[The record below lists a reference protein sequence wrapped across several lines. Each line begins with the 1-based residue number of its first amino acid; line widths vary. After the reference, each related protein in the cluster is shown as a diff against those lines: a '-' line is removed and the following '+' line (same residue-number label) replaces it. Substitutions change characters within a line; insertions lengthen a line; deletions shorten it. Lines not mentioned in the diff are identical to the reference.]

1 MEAVSKDPARG
12 EAPARLRTARLAGI
26 AGLALG
32 AAVLVGWAMD
42 IPVLKTVLPDLI
54 AMQPWSAVGFIAGGA
69 ALLSGT
75 ARWRGACYI
84 RRTACLVLLAIAGL
98 AVAGRCGFDP
108 GSDTWLFPKAVRAQ
122 SAGNYA
128 QPGQIAGVTA
138 AAMVCLA
145 AALLLVYDRR
155 RWPSILFS
163 LIASVGLFLV
173 TVPLLAYVFGLHTVA
188 RVTPI
193 ALHTT
198 VGFVIL
204 FVGAITLRPDAGWLA
219 AIAGTR
225 PGTKTARLLLPLVVA
240 GPVVLAYLFEA
251 GRQAGFYGTDFRLAL
266 TTVSTVAFLAISVVW
281 SVRRVDKFRDAQLAA
296 AEAARASEA
305 RLRTLTE
312 AIPQLVWTCAPD
324 GACTHLSVQWLRY
337 TRVAEA
343 DHLGYGWV
351 EVVHPED
358 RLRLLGEWER
368 SVQSGQVFDTEVR
381 LRGADG
387 GFRWFKQ
394 RAVPML
400 RADGSVEQW
409 FGTSTDITDLMKVRQ
424 DLADSEARYRILFE
438 QAAVGIVQL
447 TLDGRILRANPSLC
461 DMLGY
466 DCGEL
471 AGRSFRDITHPDDA
485 ELDERALA
493 LLLTGEVSSFAR
505 EKRYMRRDGT
515 PLWVRVESS
524 IAREGLLCEPY
535 RISVVV
541 DISERKEAEEALFQE
556 KERAEV
562 TLHCIGDAVITTD
575 TNASV
580 TYLNPVAERL
590 TGWGLEEAKGQPLPV
605 VFRIID
611 EETRKP
617 VPNPV
622 QRALRERRVTG
633 LPEHT
638 VLVSRFGEE
647 HAIDDSAA
655 PIHDRA
661 GGVLGAVLVFHD
673 VSETRRLSRQLQHDA
688 AHDALTG
695 LVNRREFERR
705 LERSVASAR
714 RHGLEH
720 ALCYFDLDQ
729 FKLVNDTAGH
739 AAGDALLKQ
748 VKGLLVGKFRDRD
761 TLARLGGDEFALLL
775 DNCGLD
781 EACRI
786 AEIIVATFREWRFAW
801 KNRTFHVGAS
811 AGVAA
816 IGRGC
821 ESAAQALSQADV
833 ACYTAKEHGR
843 NRVHVYRGD
852 GVKPSS
858 HHARM
863 ILAATLNDALNE
875 NRFRLFAQPI
885 VPLAGEVGPARNEV
899 LLRLQDESGAIILP
913 DTFIPAAERYGMMAR
928 IDRWVIENALKTC
941 AATGGACAGAELSL
955 NLSGDS
961 LSSDD
966 LVDFVL
972 HAFRANGVRPDA
984 ICFEITET
992 AIRNLDNALKFV
1004 EEMRRHGCRIALDDF
1019 GSGQSSFHY
1028 LRALPADYLKI
1039 DGAFVRNINE
1049 DEQNEAVVAAIN
1061 EVGHKLGI
1069 ATIAE
1074 YVQDLPT
1081 ADRLRRIGVDYG
1093 QGYAFGAPA
1102 PLERALLAAAA

>member
-1 MEAVSKDPARG
+1 MVF
-12 EAPARLRTARLAGI
+12 
-26 AGLALG
+26 LG
-32 AAVLVGWAMD
+32 V
-42 IPVLKTVLPDLI
+42 
-54 AMQPWSAVGFIAGGA
+54 
-69 ALLSGT
+69 
-75 ARWRGACYI
+75 
-84 RRTACLVLLAIAGL
+84 
-98 AVAGRCGFDP
+98 
-108 GSDTWLFPKAVRAQ
+108 
-122 SAGNYA
+122 
-128 QPGQIAGVTA
+128 
-138 AAMVCLA
+138 
-145 AALLLVYDRR
+145 ALLLARGRR
-155 RWPSILFS
+155 RWVSSLFS
-163 LIASVGLFLV
+163 LVATLGLFIV
-173 TVPLLAYVFGLHTVA
+173 AVPLVAYLFELHTVA
-188 RVTPI
+188 LVAPI

-198 VGFVIL
+198 IGFVVL
-204 FVGAITLRPDAGWLA
+204 FVGVITLRPDAGWIKA
-219 AIAGTR
+219 VAGSR
-225 PGTKTARLLLPLVVA
+225 PGTKTVRLLLPLVVG
-240 GPVVLAYLFEA
+240 GPVLVAYLFEA
-251 GRQAGFYGTDFRLAL
+251 GRQAGLYGADFRLAL
-266 TTVSTVAFLAISVVW
+266 TTVTTVAFLAISVVW
-281 SVRRVDKFRDAQLAA
+281 SVRRVDQLRDAQLAA

-324 GACTHLSVQWLRY
+324 GSCTYLSPQWRQH
-337 TRVAEA
+337 TGAGEPEQ
-343 DHLGYGWV
+343 LGYAWLD
-351 EVVHPED
+351 VVHPDD
-358 RLRLLGEWER
+358 RVRMMQDWKR
-368 SVQSGQVFDTEVR
+368 SLQTLEVYDTDTR

-387 GFRWFKQ
+387 EYRWFKQ
-394 RAVPML
+394 RAVPL
-400 RADGSVEQW
+400 IGPYGRVEQW
-409 FGTSTDITDLMKVRQ
+409 IGTSTDITDIMQARQ
-424 DLADSEARYRILFE
+424 DLANSEARYRILFE

-447 TLDGRILRANPSLC
+447 SLDGRILRANPRLC
-461 DMLGY
+461 AMLGY
-466 DCGEL
+466 GPDEL
-471 AGRSFRDITHPDDA
+471 VGLSFRDITHPEDLA
-485 ELDERALA
+485 LDEETLR
-493 LLLTGEVSSFAR
+493 LLLAGEIASYAR
-505 EKRYMRRDGT
+505 EKRYLRKDGT

-524 IAREGLLCEPY
+524 IAREGLPCEPY

-541 DISERKEAEEALFQE
+541 DISERRLAEEALFQE

-575 TNASV
+575 TKAAV

-590 TGWGLEEAKGQPLPV
+590 TGWSLDEARGQPLPL

-611 EETRKP
+611 EENRKP
-617 VPNPV
+617 VPDPV
-622 QRALRERRVTG
+622 HRCLREGRVTG

-655 PIHDRA
+655 PIHDRS
-661 GGVLGAVLVFHD
+661 GDVLGAVLVFHD

-705 LERSVASAR
+705 LERAVASAR

-748 VKGLLVGKFRDRD
+748 VKSLLAGKFRDRD

-775 DNCGLD
+775 DNCRLD

-786 AEIIVATFREWRFAW
+786 AEIIVATFRSWRFPW
-801 KNRTFHVGAS
+801 KDRTFHVGAS

-816 IGRGC
+816 IDRGC

-833 ACYTAKEHGR
+833 ACYTAKENGR

-885 VPLAGEVGPARNEV
+885 VPLNGEEGPARNEV
-899 LLRLQDESGAIILP
+899 LLRLQDGSGAIILP

-928 IDRWVIENALKTC
+928 IDRWVIDNALRVC
-941 AATGGACAGAELSL
+941 AATGGARAGAELSL

-961 LSSDD
+961 LSSED
-966 LVDFVL
+966 LAEFVL
-972 HAFRANGVRPDA
+972 QAFRAHGVRPDA
-984 ICFEITET
+984 ICFEVTES
-992 AIRNLDNALKFV
+992 AIRNLDNALKFIG
-1004 EEMRRHGCRIALDDF
+1004 EMRRHGCRIALDDF

-1028 LRALPADYLKI
+1028 LRTLPTDYLKI
-1039 DGAFVRNINE
+1039 DGAFVRNIDE
-1049 DEQNEAVVAAIN
+1049 DEQNEAMVAAIN
-1061 EVGHKLGI
+1061 DVAHKLGI

-1074 YVQDLPT
+1074 YVEDMPT
-1081 ADRLRRIGVDYG
+1081 AERLCRIGVDYG
-1093 QGYAFGAPA
+1093 QGHAFGRPA
-1102 PLERALLAAAA
+1102 PLDRALLAAAA

>member
-1 MEAVSKDPARG
+1 M
-12 EAPARLRTARLAGI
+12 
-26 AGLALG
+26 
-32 AAVLVGWAMD
+32 
-42 IPVLKTVLPDLI
+42 
-54 AMQPWSAVGFIAGGA
+54 
-69 ALLSGT
+69 
-75 ARWRGACYI
+75 
-84 RRTACLVLLAIAGL
+84 LLAIAGQAVL
-98 AVAGRCGFDP
+98 AYAGFDL
-108 GSDTWLFPKAVRAQ
+108 GGDTWLFPHAVLDQ
-122 SAGNYA
+122 PVYA
-128 QPGQIAGVTA
+128 HPGRIAIVTA
-138 AAMVCLA
+138 IAMACLA
-145 AALLLVYDRR
+145 TALLLARGR
-155 RWPSILFS
+155 PRWTKSLFS
-163 LIASVGLFLV
+163 LIASIGLFLV
-173 TVPLLAYVFGLHTVA
+173 AVPLVVYLFGLHTVA
-188 RVTPI
+188 LVTPV

-198 VGFVIL
+198 IGFVIL
-204 FVGAITLRPDAGWLA
+204 FFGTITLRPDAGWLA
-219 AIAGTR
+219 VVAGSR

-240 GPVVLAYLFEA
+240 GPVLVAYLFEA
-251 GRQAGFYGTDFRLAL
+251 GRQAGLYGADFRLAL
-266 TTVSTVAFLAISVVW
+266 TTVTTAAFLAASVVW
-281 SVRRVDKFRDAQLAA
+281 SVRRVDHLRDAQLAA

-312 AIPQLVWTCAPD
+312 AIPQLIWTCAPD
-324 GACTHLSVQWLRY
+324 GACTYLSPQWHSH
-337 TRVAEA
+337 TGAGEPA
-343 DHLGYGWV
+343 HLGHAWL

-358 RLRLLGEWER
+358 RLRVVADWER
-368 SVQSGQVFDTEVR
+368 SLQSGEVYDTETR
-381 LRGADG
+381 IRGADG
-387 GFRWFKQ
+387 GYRWFKQ
-394 RAVPML
+394 RAVPL
-400 RADGSVEQW
+400 VGPHGTVEQW
-409 FGTSTDITDLMKVRQ
+409 FGTSTDITDMMTARQ
-424 DLADSEARYRILFE
+424 DLAESEARYRNLFE

-447 TLDGRILRANPSLC
+447 SLDGRMLRANPKLC
-461 DMLGY
+461 EMLGY
-466 DCGEL
+466 GCGEL
-471 AGRSFRDITHPDDA
+471 VGRDFREITHGDDL
-485 ELDERALA
+485 EEDEKAIDI
-493 LLLTGEVSSFAR
+493 LLKGEVPSYVR
-505 EKRYMRRDGT
+505 EKRYLRKSGD

-524 IAREGLLCEPY
+524 IARDGPLGEPY

-541 DISERKEAEEALFQE
+541 DISERKQAEDALFQE

-575 TNASV
+575 TSAAV

-590 TGWGLEEAKGQPLPV
+590 TGWSLEEAKGQPLPM

-617 VPNPV
+617 VPDPV
-622 QRALRERRVTG
+622 QRCLREGRVTG
-633 LPEHT
+633 LPEHA

-655 PIHDRA
+655 PIHDRS

-688 AHDALTG
+688 AHDVLTG

-705 LERSVASAR
+705 LERAVASAK

-748 VKGLLVGKFRDRD
+748 VKGLLSGKFRERD

-775 DNCGLD
+775 DNCRLD

-786 AEIIVATFREWRFAW
+786 AEIIVASFREWRFAW

-821 ESAAQALSQADV
+821 ESAAQALAQADV
-833 ACYTAKEHGR
+833 ACYTAKEQGR

-858 HHARM
+858 QHARM
-863 ILAATLNDALNE
+863 MLAATLNDALNE

-885 VPLAGEVGPARNEV
+885 VPLAAGEGEPSRNEV
-899 LLRLQDESGAIILP
+899 LLRLQDDSGAIILP
-913 DTFIPAAERYGMMAR
+913 NTFIPAAERYGMMAR
-928 IDRWVIENALKTC
+928 IDRWVIENAFHAC
-941 AATGGACAGAELSL
+941 AATGCVRACTELSL

-966 LVDFVL
+966 LAEFVL
-972 HAFRANGVRPDA
+972 HAIRAYSIRPEA

-992 AIRNLDNALKFV
+992 AAIRNLGNALRFID
-1004 EEMRRHGCRIALDDF
+1004 EMRRHGCRIALDDF

-1028 LRALPADYLKI
+1028 LRTLPVDFLKI
-1039 DGAFVRNINE
+1039 DGAFVRNIAE

-1061 EVGHKLGI
+1061 DIGHKLGI

-1074 YVQDLPT
+1074 YVQDMAT
-1081 ADRLRRIGVDYG
+1081 AERLRRIGVDYG
-1093 QGYAFGAPA
+1093 QGHALGAPR
-1102 PLERALLAAAA
+1102 PLDHALLVAAA

>member
-1 MEAVSKDPARG
+1 MPAFYDYPALPD
-12 EAPARLRTARLAGI
+12 APARLRTARLCGI

-32 AAVLVGWAMD
+32 LAVLAGWAGD
-42 IPVLKTVLPDLI
+42 VAVLKTVLPGLV
-54 AMQPWSAVGFIAGGA
+54 AMQPWA
-69 ALLSGT
+69 ALGFVAAGLALLAASLR
-75 ARWRGACYI
+75 APAASFI
-84 RRTACLVLLAIAGL
+84 RVAASWLLLAIAAQALLAHAGL
-98 AVAGRCGFDP
+98 DL
-108 GSDTWLFPKAVRAQ
+108 GSDTWLFP
-122 SAGNYA
+122 SAL
-128 QPGQIAGVTA
+128 QGQQGYRHLGRIAAITTV
-138 AAMVCLA
+138 AMVFLGV
-145 AALLLVYDRR
+145 ALLLARDRR
-155 RWPSILFS
+155 RWASGLFS
-163 LIASVGLFLV
+163 LVATLGLFV
-173 TVPLLAYVFGLHTVA
+173 VSVPLVAYLFELHTVA
-188 RVTPI
+188 LVAPI

-198 VGFVIL
+198 IGFVVL
-204 FVGAITLRPDAGWLA
+204 FVGVITLRPDAGWIA
-219 AIAGTR
+219 AVAGSR
-225 PGTKTARLLLPLVVA
+225 PGTKTVRLLLPLVVG
-240 GPVVLAYLFEA
+240 GPVLVAYLFEA
-251 GRQAGFYGTDFRLAL
+251 GRQAGLYGADFRLAL
-266 TTVSTVAFLAISVVW
+266 TTVTTVAFLAISVVW
-281 SVRRVDKFRDAQLAA
+281 SVRRVDQLRDAQLAA
-296 AEAARASEA
+296 AQAARASEA

-324 GACTHLSVQWLRY
+324 GACTYLSPQWRQH
-337 TRVAEA
+337 TGAGGR
-343 DHLGYGWV
+343 DHLGFGWL

-358 RLRLLGEWER
+358 RPGLMDEWER
-368 SVQSGQVFDTEVR
+368 ALQTRTVFDTEAR

-387 GFRWFKQ
+387 EYRWFKQ
-394 RAVPML
+394 RAVPL
-400 RADGSVEQW
+400 IGPYGRVEQW
-409 FGTSTDITDLMKVRQ
+409 IGTSTDITDIMKARQ
-424 DLADSEARYRILFE
+424 DLANSEARYRILFE

-447 TLDGRILRANPSLC
+447 SLDGRILRANPKLC
-461 DMLGY
+461 AMLGY
-466 DCGEL
+466 DSDAL
-471 AGRSFRDITHPDDA
+471 VGRSFRDITHPADLA
-485 ELDERALA
+485 LDEEALR
-493 LLLTGEVSSFAR
+493 LLLDGEIASYAR
-505 EKRYMRRDGT
+505 EKRYVRQDGA

-541 DISERKEAEEALFQE
+541 DISERRLAEEALFQE

-562 TLHCIGDAVITTD
+562 TLHCIGDAVIATD
-575 TNASV
+575 TNAAV

-590 TGWGLEEAKGQPLPV
+590 TGWSLEEAKGQPLPL

-611 EETRKP
+611 EENRKP
-617 VPNPV
+617 VADPV
-622 QRALRERRVTG
+622 QRCLRESRVTG

-655 PIHDRA
+655 PIHDRS

-673 VSETRRLSRQLQHDA
+673 VSETRQLSRQLQHDA

-705 LERSVASAR
+705 LERAVASAK

-748 VKGLLVGKFRDRD
+748 VKSLLAGKFRDRD

-775 DNCGLD
+775 DNCRLD

-786 AEIIVATFREWRFAW
+786 AGIIVATFRSWRFPW

-816 IGRGC
+816 IDRGC

-833 ACYTAKEHGR
+833 ACYTAKETGR

-875 NRFRLFAQPI
+875 NRFCLFAQPI
-885 VPLAGEVGPARNEV
+885 VPLSGEAGPARNEV
-899 LLRLQDESGAIILP
+899 LLRLQDEGGAIILP

-928 IDRWVIENALKTC
+928 IDRWVIENALQVC
-941 AATGGACAGAELSL
+941 AATGGVRAGAELSL

-961 LSSDD
+961 LSSED
-966 LVDFVL
+966 LAEFVL
-972 HAFRANGVRPDA
+972 QAFRANGIRPDA
-984 ICFEITET
+984 ICFEVTET
-992 AIRNLDNALKFV
+992 SIRNLDNALKFID
-1004 EEMRRHGCRIALDDF
+1004 EMRRHGCRVALDDF

-1028 LRALPADYLKI
+1028 LRTLPTDYLKI
-1039 DGAFVRNINE
+1039 DGAFVRNIGE

-1061 EVGHKLGI
+1061 DVAHKLGI

-1074 YVQDLPT
+1074 YVEDLPT
-1081 ADRLRRIGVDYG
+1081 AERLRRMGIDYG
-1093 QGYAFGAPA
+1093 QGHAFGKPA
-1102 PLERALLAAAA
+1102 PLDRVLLTAAA

>member
-1 MEAVSKDPARG
+1 MRAPVSDFAPV
-12 EAPARLRTARLAGI
+12 EAPARLRTSRLCGI

-32 AAVLVGWAMD
+32 LLVLTGWARD
-42 IPVLKTVLPDLI
+42 IAVLKTVLPGLV
-54 AMQPWSAVGFIAGGA
+54 AMQPWTALGFAFGGL
-69 ALLSGT
+69 ALLAASLRAPAAGAVRVAASG
-75 ARWRGACYI
+75 
-84 RRTACLVLLAIAGL
+84 LLL
-98 AVAGRCGFDP
+98 AVAGQALLAHAGLDL
-108 GSDTWLFPKAVRAQ
+108 GSDTWLFPSAVRE
-122 SAGNYA
+122 
-128 QPGQIAGVTA
+128 QPGYPYPGRLALVTA
-138 AAMVCLA
+138 LAMALLA
-145 AALLLVYDRR
+145 VALLLACDRR
-155 RWPSILFS
+155 RWVSILFS
-163 LIASVGLFLV
+163 LVATLGLFLV
-173 TVPLLAYVFGLHTVA
+173 AVPLVAYIFGLRTVA
-188 RVTPI
+188 LVAPI
-193 ALHTT
+193 ALHTIIGLVT
-198 VGFVIL
+198 L
-204 FVGAITLRPDAGWLA
+204 FVGVITLRPDAWWLA
-219 AIAGTR
+219 AVAGSR

-240 GPVVLAYLFEA
+240 GPVLLAYLFEV
-251 GRQAGFYGTDFRLAL
+251 GRQAGLYGADFRLAL
-266 TTVSTVAFLAISVVW
+266 TTVTTVAFLAISVVW
-281 SVRRVDKFRDAQLAA
+281 SVRRVDQLRDAQLAA

-312 AIPQLVWTCAPD
+312 AIPQLVWTCAAD
-324 GACTHLSVQWLRY
+324 GTCTYLSPQWREH
-337 TRVAEA
+337 TGAGQA
-343 DHLGYGWV
+343 DHLGYAWL

-358 RLRLLGEWER
+358 RLDLLQDWER
-368 SVQSGQVFDTEVR
+368 SVRTREVFDTEAR

-387 GFRWFKQ
+387 EYRWFKQ
-394 RAVPML
+394 RAVPL
-400 RADGSVEQW
+400 IGPDGSVEQW
-409 FGTSTDITDLMKVRQ
+409 IGTSTDITDMVTTRQ
-424 DLADSEARYRILFE
+424 DLAYSEARYRILFE

-447 TLDGRILRANPSLC
+447 SLDGRILRANPQLC
-461 DMLGY
+461 QMLGY
-466 DCGEL
+466 DCDEL
-471 AGRSFRDITHPDDA
+471 VGRNFREITHPDDLA
-485 ELDERALA
+485 LDEDAIR
-493 LLLTGEVSSFAR
+493 LLLDGEISSFAR
-505 EKRYMRRDGT
+505 EKRYLRRDGSAV
-515 PLWVRVESS
+515 WVRVESS

-541 DISERKEAEEALFQE
+541 DITERKQAEEALFQE

-575 TNASV
+575 TGAAV

-590 TGWGLEEAKGQPLPV
+590 TGWSLEEAKGQPLPL

-611 EETRKP
+611 EESRKT
-617 VPNPV
+617 VPDPV
-622 QRALRERRVTG
+622 QRCLREGRVTG

-638 VLVSRFGEE
+638 LLVSRLGEE

-705 LERSVASAR
+705 LERAVASAR
-714 RHGLEH
+714 RHGFEH

-748 VKGLLVGKFRDRD
+748 VKGLLAGKFRDRD

-775 DNCGLD
+775 DNCRLD

-786 AEIIVATFREWRFAW
+786 AEIIVATFREWRFPW

-816 IGRGC
+816 IGRGS

-833 ACYTAKEHGR
+833 ACYTAKEYGR

-885 VPLAGEVGPARNEV
+885 VPLAGEAGPARNEV
-899 LLRLQDESGAIILP
+899 LLRLQDDTGGIISPES
-913 DTFIPAAERYGMMAR
+913 FIPAAERYGMMAR
-928 IDRWVIENALKTC
+928 IDRWVIENALRAC

-966 LVDFVL
+966 LADFVL
-972 HAFRANGVRPDA
+972 QAFRTNGIRPEA
-984 ICFEITET
+984 ICFEVTET
-992 AIRNLDNALKFV
+992 AIRNLDNALKFIG
-1004 EEMRRHGCRIALDDF
+1004 EMRGHGCRVALDDF

-1028 LRALPADYLKI
+1028 LRTLPADYLKI

-1081 ADRLRRIGVDYG
+1081 AERLRRIGVDYG
-1093 QGYAFGAPA
+1093 QGHAFGTPA
-1102 PLERALLAAAA
+1102 PLEHALLAAAA